1 MRRPIEF
8 VELPMEQMIQGD
20 PEMALM
26 FAWFNT
32 QGYQA
37 VLPALRALDPA
48 LLTLETWL
56 RQTGWQA

>member
-1 MRRPIEF
+1 
-8 VELPMEQMIQGD
+8 
-20 PEMALM
+20 MALM

-32 QGYQA
+32 HGYQA